1 MSPEKNVRKVLIVS
15 RSAEH
20 EVSRELT
27 DLTLTFKTE
36 VAPSL
41 PEDFV
46 QQYDGIV
53 LHDIPDN
60 IAELADNYE
69 IPVLATGRAADAI
82 RQQGYD
88 RFVGLVPNAP
98 MQVEMLAR
106 LFEKKD
112 DVQVQWKRLQSTL
125 RLKYNDILHSIED
138 IVQERQIPL
147 YEAFFQFIDRNTKDA
162 EEIMRTLDVPVT
174 RAYTE
179 LLMYA
184 DAYGKFFET
193 PNAAHFRDT
202 ACKHLSE
209 YLDHVAKRR
218 EHLKNV
224 FHLTGPS
231 VGGGSHY
238 LYNDPRSVKHDVSEF
253 SFLKEVRNKEG
264 IPHAVIAK
272 IIYDDAKQFNQPEF
286 QDVLRIPDSKP
297 PLESEGKS
305 YLVRQGVIGP
315 DMEDL
320 LLSVRRN
327 IASADS
333 HVKYWL
339 RQFRDNCVYSM
350 LRNIHQ
356 WQDNALAI
364 TAPEVSDA
372 PEDIAQ
378 HLRKNLNDAFA
389 TYARL
394 TPVSDIERKLWEASS
409 RIFNPADL
417 DLTENTLTRH
427 FDSSLSNVKFFTG
440 SMKVPDTEDL
450 EALIEAKRWKSL
462 DDPAKERIAGRLH
475 YVDHGYTFAHEDE
488 DFFHVAT
495 SFALHEKG
503 LSARDKLTKIN
514 SYYTRL
520 SRSRSRGKMKPN
532 KLTYWLHG
540 FYRNFVSGHLNLR
553 RYEREQKSP
562 RLVRDRHI
570 HRLGLAEAFA
580 AEGREH
586 VMYTGGIDPNEFR
599 IEDAVLRDPAK
610 LAEKITNYERAIE
623 AHSSPET
630 YDIGRALLNNAR
642 MCSLQYFADKFEK
655 IRPQAQNP
663 PASQPASQ

>member
-1 MSPEKNVRKVLIVS
+1 MSPEKNVHKVLIVS
-15 RSAEH
+15 KSAEH

-27 DLTLTFKTE
+27 DLTLTFKTKVE
-36 VAPSL
+36 PSL
-41 PEDFV
+41 PEDFN

-53 LHDIPDN
+53 LHDIPEN

-82 RQQGYD
+82 RRQGYD
-88 RFVGLVPNAP
+88 RFVGLAPSVPV
-98 MQVEMLAR
+98 QVEMLTR

-112 DVQVQWKRLQSTL
+112 DVQVEWKRLQSTL

-138 IVQERQIPL
+138 IVQSQQIPF

-174 RAYTE
+174 RAYAE

-184 DAYGKFFET
+184 DAYGRFFET

-202 ACKHLSE
+202 ARKHLSE

-238 LYNDPRSVKHDVSEF
+238 LYNDPRSVKHDASEF
-253 SFLKEVRNKEG
+253 SFLKEVRTKDG
-264 IPHAVIAK
+264 IPHAVIAN
-272 IIYDDAKQFNQPEF
+272 IIYHDAKQFNQPEYK
-286 QDVLRIPDSKP
+286 DILRIPDSKP
-297 PLESEGKS
+297 PLESDGKS

-320 LLSVRRN
+320 LLSVRRS

-333 HVKYWL
+333 RVKYWL

-350 LRNIHQ
+350 LRNINQ
-356 WQDNALAI
+356 WQNNALAI

-378 HLRKNLNDAFA
+378 HLRKNLNDAFT
-389 TYARL
+389 TYARIA
-394 TPVSDIERKLWEASS
+394 PVSDIERKLWETSS

-440 SMKVPDTEDL
+440 SMKVPDTDDL
-450 EALIEAKRWKSL
+450 EELIEAKRWKSL
-462 DDPAKERIAGRLH
+462 DSPAKERIADRLH

-503 LSARDKLTKIN
+503 LSAAAKLQKIGSYYSRLN
-514 SYYTRL
+514 SY
-520 SRSRSRGKMKPN
+520 RGRGRMKPN

-540 FYRNFVSGHLNLR
+540 YYRNLVSGHLNLR
-553 RYEREQKSP
+553 RYEREQKAP

-580 AEGREH
+580 ADSIN
-586 VMYTGGIDPNEFR
+586 YLTSAPGISEEQMRFSDTAAK
-599 IEDAVLRDPAK
+599 DAAYI
-610 LAEKITNYERAIE
+610 AEKAAQYEQ
-623 AHSSPET
+623 
-630 YDIGRALLNNAR
+630 ALGQQPQPTDAANHAYLNNAR
-642 MCSLQYFADKFEK
+642 MHGLRYFAEKFEK
-655 IRPQAQNP
+655 IKPQAQNP
-663 PASQPASQ
+663 PASRPASP